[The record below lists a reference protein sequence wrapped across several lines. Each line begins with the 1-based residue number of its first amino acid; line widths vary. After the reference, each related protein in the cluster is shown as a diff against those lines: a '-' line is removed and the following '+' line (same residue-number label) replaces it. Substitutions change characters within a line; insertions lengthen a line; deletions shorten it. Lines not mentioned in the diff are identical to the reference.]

1 MLDYQILIISCW
13 IFTTFQELPLG
24 IPLNSEKLSL
34 FSDSEHY
41 QAK

>member
-1 MLDYQILIISCW
+1 MNQVIIILFW